1 MFYILLFTLI
11 MLLFCMTNN
20 SNVITD
26 IKVYASFTSVPH
38 RLDKSEKIVKSL
50 LRQSYPIEKIYI
62 NIPVG
67 KHKRTG
73 KEYYIPDYLN
83 KYSDKVIVNRC
94 PEYGPATKLL
104 GSVEHIH
111 DPNAFIYVVD
121 DDMAHSRNHLKKLIS
136 NIKNIDDVDCV
147 TNRLCASNRNYKE
160 GICGNHGFIVK
171 RKILDNI
178 YDFYDKLSKDCATVD
193 DIWLGVYFHTVSDK
207 IKNAPIIDSIYMFI
221 KNCFKDWKY
230 NDGLSGSVNKHI
242 DNDKLCYSKLTTAL
256 AQPDGHI

>member
-1 MFYILLFTLI
+1 MFYLLLFILI
-11 MLLFCMTNN
+11 MLLFCCNN
-20 SNVITD
+20 SNVIPD

-38 RLDKSEKIVKSL
+38 RLDKTEEVIKSL

-73 KEYYIPDYLN
+73 KEYYIPDYLH

-104 GSVEHIH
+104 GTVEHIN

-121 DDMAHSRNHLKKLIS
+121 DDIAHSRNHLKNLIS
-136 NIKNIDDVDCV
+136 NIKNIDDVDVV
-147 TNRLCASNRNYKE
+147 TNRLCIANRKYKK
-160 GICGNHGFIVK
+160 GVCGNVGFIVK

-178 YDFYDKLSKDCATVD
+178 YHFYDNLPTECFTVD

-207 IKNAPIIDSIYMFI
+207 IKNTPLVYSIPIYLTHTIRQFL
-221 KNCFKDWKY
+221 NG
-230 NDGLSGSVNKHI
+230 NNGLSGSINQNGI
-242 DNDKLCYSKLTTAL
+242 NDKLCYSKLYH
-256 AQPDGHI
+256 P